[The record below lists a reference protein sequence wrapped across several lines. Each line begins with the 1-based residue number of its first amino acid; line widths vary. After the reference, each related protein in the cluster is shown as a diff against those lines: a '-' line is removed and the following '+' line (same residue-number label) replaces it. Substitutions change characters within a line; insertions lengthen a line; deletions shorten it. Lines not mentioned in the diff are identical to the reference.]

1 MKTVIKY
8 LIILLIII
16 FPQLII
22 AQNSAKIKPILTADS
37 LRSGNAKDIL
47 TSFFQLAFN
56 KLTGPNKELN
66 FSSNPFAILLKSDP
80 DLAIDRSYYK
90 YRPLRKINFSFGL
103 KLDTSYRFNGF
114 SSGIKY
120 ALIDKRDS
128 STSKLLFENL
138 RNDSLAN
145 EVNELQKEL
154 VEYANKNY
162 PVIAEKKKF
171 IAKTNDLLN
180 RNIPF
185 NKLDTAIQRLVTQII
200 GEDEDA
206 YPHINTLVRQNPAS
220 NIFEEQRKQ
229 YNIYRNEIKNDLLWT
244 LGLSDTTYK
253 DDFIFSN
260 ILINTE
266 LVKGFGKPKPGSNWE
281 FNIKAGI
288 NFIDDRLNKGRDL
301 KRTLLNFEPGVN
313 WVIRNKKN
321 DHSFLELA
329 FSGSYHHNFRNLYAN
344 ERRDSVTVNTIIRVR
359 IISDIWVPLEIKYD
373 PKSGNV
379 FGFLNVRVNFKALG
393 KLGKDL
399 L

>member
-8 LIILLIII
+8 LSILLIMI
-16 FPQLII
+16 FPQLIL
-22 AQNSAKIKPILTADS
+22 AQSSSKIKPILTADS

-90 YRPLRKINFSFGL
+90 YRPLRKTNFSFGI

-154 VEYANKNY
+154 VDYALKNY
-162 PVIAEKKKF
+162 PVIAERRKF

-180 RNIPF
+180 RNISF
-185 NKLDTAIQRLVTQII
+185 NKLDTAIQRVVTQII

-206 YPHINTLVRQNPAS
+206 YPHIIRLVRQNPGS
-220 NIFEEQRKQ
+220 NIFAEQRKQ
-229 YNIYRNEIKNDLLWT
+229 YNIYRNE
-244 LGLSDTTYK
+244 
-253 DDFIFSN
+253 
-260 ILINTE
+260 
-266 LVKGFGKPKPGSNWE
+266 
-281 FNIKAGI
+281 
-288 NFIDDRLNKGRDL
+288 
-301 KRTLLNFEPGVN
+301 
-313 WVIRNKKN
+313 
-321 DHSFLELA
+321 
-329 FSGSYHHNFRNLYAN
+329 
-344 ERRDSVTVNTIIRVR
+344 
-359 IISDIWVPLEIKYD
+359 
-373 PKSGNV
+373 
-379 FGFLNVRVNFKALG
+379 
-393 KLGKDL
+393 
-399 L
+399 